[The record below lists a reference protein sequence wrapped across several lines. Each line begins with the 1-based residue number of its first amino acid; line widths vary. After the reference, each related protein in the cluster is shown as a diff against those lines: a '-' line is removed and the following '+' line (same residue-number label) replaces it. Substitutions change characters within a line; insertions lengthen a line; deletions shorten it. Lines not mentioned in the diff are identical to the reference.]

1 MGVPDAVVGPADPN
15 VAEPLKRLP
24 DAQVF
29 ARDAEDYDAESEADV
44 LERLRKVVERKRRA
58 RRDDAD
64 VVAKAAKMKKVN
76 AAAAKKKAKVVVAAD
91 PMETVL

>member
-1 MGVPDAVVGPADPN
+1 MDNLDEVAGPATAAT
-15 VAEPLKRLP
+15 AEPLKRLP

-29 ARDAEDYDAESEADV
+29 ARDAEDYDAESTADV

-64 VVAKAAKMKKVN
+64 VAAKAAKMKKVN
-76 AAAAKKKAKVVVAAD
+76 AAAAKKKAPKVAAD